1 MIKISKYTTEVRY
14 ICENFAGLKE
24 SSGYLRI
31 PEILDKT
38 WDKIFFEPVEFFDT
52 NYKQVLCKKIL
63 RHYYMWEIGFETA
76 GLWIFE
82 MNTKLQEIMP
92 YYNKLY
98 ESALLSYNP
107 FNDIDLT
114 KTNLNKSQK
123 TTEDTEAIKENNETM
138 GVSQTND
145 NVTDNSRRNS
155 FNVSSG
161 TDKNSENI
169 TDNEKNMFS
178 DTPQGSITNLE
189 NGNYLTDARVINKK
203 SENISNGETHGENEL
218 EETNKY
224 TSKKDSDLSYEETK
238 EGNINRNK
246 KQELKNTDDF
256 IEKIYGKSS
265 SASYSELLLK
275 FRETFLNIDMM
286 VIEEFQN
293 LFMSL
298 W

>member
-1 MIKISKYTTEVRY
+1 MRY
-14 ICENFAGLKE
+14 VCENFAGLKE

-31 PEILDKT
+31 SEILDKT
-38 WDKIFFEPVEFFDT
+38 WDKIFFEPVEFFDS

-63 RHYYMWEIGFETA
+63 RHYYTWEIGFETA

-114 KTNLNKSQK
+114 KTNLNKTQK
-123 TTEDTEAIKENNETM
+123 TTEDNESIKESNETN
-138 GVSQTND
+138 GLSQTTD
-145 NVTDNSRRNS
+145 NVTDNSERNS
-155 FNVSSG
+155 FNVSDG
-161 TDKNSENI
+161 TDKNAENI

-189 NGNYLTDARVINKK
+189 NGNYLTDARIINKK
-203 SENISNGETHGENEL
+203 SENISNGETHGENEF

-238 EGNINRNK
+238 QGDISRNK

-256 IEKIYGKSS
+256 IEKVYGKSS

-275 FRETFLNIDMM
+275 FRETFLNIDML

>member
-1 MIKISKYTTEVRY
+1 
-14 ICENFAGLKE
+14 
-24 SSGYLRI
+24 
-31 PEILDKT
+31 
-38 WDKIFFEPVEFFDT
+38 
-52 NYKQVLCKKIL
+52 
-63 RHYYMWEIGFETA
+63 
-76 GLWIFE
+76 
-82 MNTKLQEIMP
+82 MP

-98 ESALLSYNP
+98 ESALISYNP

-114 KTNLNKSQK
+114 KTNLNKTQK
-123 TTEDTEAIKENNETM
+123 TTEDDESIKENNNTT
-138 GVSQTND
+138 GDSQTND
-145 NVTDNSRRNS
+145 NVTDNSERNS
-155 FNVSSG
+155 LNISDG
-161 TDKNSENI
+161 TEKNSENI
-169 TDNEKNMFS
+169 TENEKNMFS

-189 NGNYLTDARVINKK
+189 NGNYLTDARVVNKT
-203 SENISNGETHGENEL
+203 SENISNGETHEETEL

-224 TSKKDSDLSYEETK
+224 TSKKDSALNYNETK
-238 EGNINRNK
+238 EGNITRNK
-246 KQELKNTDDF
+246 KQELNNTDDF